1 MNNDN
6 INNILDK
13 NDNNDHND
21 KNDNNDKNDKNDKND
36 NMNLI
41 LHNETSNSKK
51 EAWTKLGKTEKIIK
65 LNSYVDT
72 LSKDKKLND
81 TNIQALKVYL
91 TDSLDRKRLT
101 SVKDVIYDKEECFIK
116 DIPSLV
122 FNSNTNKYTLKRNDK
137 KNSTIKSLPSHN
149 KPKLK
154 KKKKKDKDKN

>member
-6 INNILDK
+6 INNVL
-13 NDNNDHND
+13 
-21 KNDNNDKNDKNDKND
+21 DKND

-41 LHNETSNSKK
+41 LHKETSNSKK

-72 LSKDKKLND
+72 LSNNKKLND
-81 TNIQALKVYL
+81 TNIQELKMYL
-91 TDSLDRKRLT
+91 IDSLDRKRLT
-101 SVKDVIYDKEECFIK
+101 SVKDVIYDKEESFIK

-137 KNSTIKSLPSHN
+137 KNSTIKSLPTHN
-149 KPKLK
+149 KSKVK

>member
-6 INNILDK
+6 INNDL
-13 NDNNDHND
+13 
-21 KNDNNDKNDKNDKND
+21 DKND

-65 LNSYVDT
+65 LNLYVDM
-72 LSKDKKLND
+72 LSENKKLND
-81 TNIQALKVYL
+81 THIHSLKVYL

>member
-6 INNILDK
+6 INNVLE
-13 NDNNDHND
+13 
-21 KNDNNDKNDKNDKND
+21 KND

-51 EAWTKLGKTEKIIK
+51 EAWSKLGKTEKIIK

-72 LSKDKKLND
+72 LSKNKKLND
-81 TNIQALKVYL
+81 TNIEELKTYL
-91 TDSLDRKRLT
+91 IDSLDRKRLT

-137 KNSTIKSLPSHN
+137 
-149 KPKLK
+149 
-154 KKKKKDKDKN
+154 

>member
-6 INNILDK
+6 IDNVLDK
-13 NDNNDHND
+13 NDNINTVLD
-21 KNDNNDKNDKNDKND
+21 KNDNINTVLDKND

-65 LNSYVDT
+65 LNSYIDK
-72 LSKDKKLND
+72 LSNNKKLND
-81 TNIQALKVYL
+81 TDIEQLKFYL
-91 TDSLDRKRLT
+91 IDSLDRKRLT

-137 KNSTIKSLPSHN
+137 KNSTIKSLPSQN

-154 KKKKKDKDKN
+154 KKKKNKDKN

>member
-1 MNNDN
+1 MKNDN
-6 INNILDK
+6 INNDV
-13 NDNNDHND
+13 DM
-21 KNDNNDKNDKNDKND
+21 NDKND

-72 LSKDKKLND
+72 LSNNKKIND
-81 TNIQALKVYL
+81 TNIETLKEYL
-91 TDSLDRKRLT
+91 TESLDRKRLT

-137 KNSTIKSLPSHN
+137 KNSTIKSLPTHN
-149 KPKLK
+149 KSKVK

>member
-6 INNILDK
+6 INNDNIN
-13 NDNNDHND
+13 NDNIN
-21 KNDNNDKNDKNDKND
+21 NDNINNDKNDKND

-65 LNSYVDT
+65 LNLYVDM
-72 LSKDKKLND
+72 LSENKKLND
-81 TNIQALKVYL
+81 THIHSLKVYL

>member
-6 INNILDK
+6 INNYLHKNDLDK
-13 NDNNDHND
+13 NDLD
-21 KNDNNDKNDKNDKND
+21 KNDLDKND

-65 LNSYVDT
+65 LNLYVDM
-72 LSKDKKLND
+72 LSENKKLND
-81 TNIQALKVYL
+81 THIHSLKVYL

>member
-6 INNILDK
+6 INNDNINNDLDK
-13 NDNNDHND
+13 NDEND
-21 KNDNNDKNDKNDKND
+21 KNYKNDKND

-65 LNSYVDT
+65 LNLYVDM
-72 LSKDKKLND
+72 LSENKKLND
-81 TNIQALKVYL
+81 THRHSLKVYL

>member
-6 INNILDK
+6 INNYLHKNDLDK
-13 NDNNDHND
+13 NDL
-21 KNDNNDKNDKNDKND
+21 DKND

-65 LNSYVDT
+65 LNLYVDM
-72 LSKDKKLND
+72 LSENKKLND
-81 TNIQALKVYL
+81 THIHSLKVYL

>member
-6 INNILDK
+6 INND
-13 NDNNDHND
+13 ND
-21 KNDNNDKNDKNDKND
+21 KNDKHDKNDKND

-65 LNSYVDT
+65 LNLYVDM
-72 LSKDKKLND
+72 LSENKKLND
-81 TNIQALKVYL
+81 THRQSLKVYL